1 MSDAGDAGAGGGG
14 RYARTSGGLVASLV
28 VTALLV
34 IGLVGLRAL
43 TSDELEVEPTDI
55 DYLETVGLAQDAGVR
70 PAYPAPLPDGWTV
83 TKVDVG
89 TGESPSFGLSL
100 NTDDGAFVGV
110 RQRDASVEE
119 LLDEYVD
126 EDTDELET
134 IEVTGS
140 VAGEW
145 AAYEDGGGDLA
156 YAAQVGVDTVL
167 VFGTAGEAVLRSVL
181 ESLTTD
187 PVPVPTPPPAPAP

>member
-1 MSDAGDAGAGGGG
+1 MSDAGGAGAGGSG

-70 PAYPAPLPDGWTV
+70 PVYPATLPEGWTV
-83 TKVDVG
+83 TAFDVG

-110 RQRDASVEE
+110 RQRDAAVEE
-119 LLDEYVD
+119 LLEEYVD
-126 EDTDELET
+126 EDPDELDP

-140 VAGEW
+140 VADEW
-145 AAYEDGGGDLA
+145 AAFGDRGGDLA
-156 YAAQVGVDTVL
+156 YAAEVGEDTVL
-167 VFGTAGEAVLRSVL
+167 VFGSAGETILLAVL

-187 PVPVPTPPPAPAP
+187 LVPAPTPAPSP